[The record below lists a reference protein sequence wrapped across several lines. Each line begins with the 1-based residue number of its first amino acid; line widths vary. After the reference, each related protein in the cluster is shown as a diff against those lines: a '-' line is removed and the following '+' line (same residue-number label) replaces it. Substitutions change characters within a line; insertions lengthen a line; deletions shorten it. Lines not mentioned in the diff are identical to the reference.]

1 MKKTIQMDN
10 WQLVNTAME
19 HLRIVCLC
27 GKPGIGKTFAGLNQT
42 NNPTVVSVN
51 LSEDTVVQELFGH
64 YVPKGGEFVY
74 ADGPVV
80 SAMRHGHTL
89 VINEL
94 SRASAAVK
102 DALLGALDSKESAKL
117 TCSDGN
123 TVSAHPNFRAIITSN
138 ESADELDPALRD
150 RCETVI
156 NLTEPHPDLIKALNS
171 ALSGLGDAVM
181 ASYADP
187 DRAISTRASFAF
199 AKLLSA
205 SVPSEVSAKLAY
217 ADRATDILDTLK
229 MRGVCQ

>member
-1 MKKTIQMDN
+1 MQATMN
-10 WQLVNTAME
+10 HWGLVDTAMK
-19 HLRIVCLC
+19 HLRVICLC

-42 NNPTVVSVN
+42 GNPTVVSVN

-74 ADGPVV
+74 ADGPVL

-94 SRASAAVK
+94 SRASSAVK

-117 TCSDGN
+117 TCSNGD
-123 TVSAHPNFRAIITSN
+123 TVTAHAGFRVIITSN
-138 ESADELDPALRD
+138 ESAEELDPALRD

-156 NLTEPHPDLIKALNS
+156 NLVDPHPDLIVALNS
-171 ALSGLGDAVM
+171 VLAGLGDAVK
-181 ASYADP
+181 ASYADA

-199 AKLLSA
+199 AKLIAAGVKSD
-205 SVPSEVSAKLAY
+205 VSATLAY
-217 ADRATDILDTLK
+217 GERATDILNTFK
-229 MRGVCQ
+229 MRGVSL